1 MADINYNSG
10 PQNPGYNWKPSG
22 FLAGMSW
29 QQDRDRY
36 MDMAPLQDMM
46 TGMNAQ
52 SQAAK
57 LEDYFKDAP
66 VREAERGSK
75 VATANAIAKTIGR
88 QKDVDLE
95 TSALTLDFNKRTQ
108 ESRIGQELLKL
119 PEMQRRQAL
128 ETVKASVVLGAN
140 AANMVKQGVPL
151 PAIAAQLGEQANHP
165 VVQMALTQPEQF
177 NALLK
182 DYTAAED
189 MLSPSYREKRMEA
202 TEREA
207 TAAKNRTSSEKI
219 AGMRTSQERESDKL
233 ISLAQRAARGD
244 QEAIAM
250 LKFYSVAKGGVGRLD
265 TAEDKE
271 RADARSKA
279 IAEYAKAL
287 RQWRQLWADGKVF
300 RKPLPPPGVSEQDA
314 EEYFKRNP
322 DVGAP
327 TPPPTAA
334 PGGISGAG
342 TASNPYKFNQ

>member
-46 TGMNAQ
+46 TGMSAQ

-57 LEDYFKDAP
+57 LQDYFKDAP
-66 VREAERGSK
+66 VRDAERGSK
-75 VATANAIAKTIGR
+75 IATANAVAKTIGR
-88 QKDVDLE
+88 QKDIDLE
-95 TSALTLDFNKRTQ
+95 NAGLTLDFNKRTQ
-108 ESRIGQELLKL
+108 KSRIGQELLKL

-165 VVQMALTQPEQF
+165 VVQMALTKPEQF

-189 MLSPSYREKRMEA
+189 MLSPSFREGRVTA
-202 TEREA
+202 QEREA
-207 TAAKNRTSSEKI
+207 TAAKDRASRERI
-219 AGMRTSQERESDKL
+219 QGMRSSQERESDKL
-233 ISLAQRAARGD
+233 LELARRAEAGD
-244 QEAIAM
+244 QAAVGMLRYYAM
-250 LKFYSVAKGGVGRLD
+250 AKGGVNRLEG
-265 TAEDKE
+265 AEDRE
-271 RADARSKA
+271 RAKTKGDVIKKYLEEQAFWEKFLKRNGTKA
-279 IAEYAKAL
+279 
-287 RQWRQLWADGKVF
+287 
-300 RKPLPPPGVSEQDA
+300 PTLPPGYTNQDVQD
-314 EEYFKRNP
+314 YLK
-322 DVGAP
+322 GA
-327 TPPPTAA
+327 TAQPA
-334 PGGISGAG
+334 AG
-342 TASNPYKFNQ
+342 TPENPINLDNLKNK